1 MHLLKAS
8 RTQYNKICTSL
19 AWKSFLVCRCVI
31 SFKNCYDFFFKSCK
45 NSTICLLLLHNTS
58 NFDIFREDGVFR
70 KKATLPH
77 TITEWVGSAVC
88 INDEDGLGLSNTT
101 TIKGFQ
107 AFFISTNYPYSVIR
121 GESFWITISIF
132 SYVEDPL
139 PVSCKYFI

>member
-1 MHLLKAS
+1 M
-8 RTQYNKICTSL
+8 
-19 AWKSFLVCRCVI
+19 
-31 SFKNCYDFFFKSCK
+31 
-45 NSTICLLLLHNTS
+45 HNTS